1 MSGRMDFAGR
11 TAVITGAANGIG
23 AALAGALS
31 ARGCHLALA
40 DINMAGLEA
49 VRKSLPGEGRATLHA
64 VDVSQ
69 PDAIAA
75 FAKAVRDEH
84 GGAHL
89 LFNNAGVAVGGT
101 FEEIAPED
109 FEWLFAINF
118 WGVVRVTRAFL
129 PLLREA
135 DAAHI
140 TNISSI
146 FGVIA
151 PAGQTA
157 YSASK
162 FGVRGFSDA
171 LRHELAGSPVGVTT
185 VHPGGVAT
193 QIADS
198 ARIPAGASEKEIAA
212 RREQAKRLLTMPS
225 PQAAEIILKAV
236 EKRKPR
242 VLVGR
247 DAKLAALFERLSPGG
262 YWSLINRRAE
272 RI

>member
-1 MSGRMDFAGR
+1 MSSRMDFAGR
-11 TAVITGAANGIG
+11 TAVITGAASGIG

-49 VRKSLPGEGRATLHA
+49 VRKSLPGEGRTTLHA

-75 FAKAVRDEH
+75 FAEAVRGEH
-84 GGAHL
+84 GAAHL

-118 WGVVRVTRAFL
+118 WGVVRMTRAFL

-157 YSASK
+157 YSAAK
-162 FGVRGFSDA
+162 FGVRGFSNA
-171 LRHELAGSPVGVTT
+171 LRHELDGTGLGVTT
-185 VHPGGVAT
+185 VHPGGVSTA
-193 QIADS
+193 IAHN
-198 ARIPAGASEKEIAA
+198 ARMPKGASESEVAEGRARAA
-212 RREQAKRLLTMPS
+212 RALVMP
-225 PQAAEIILKAV
+225 PDEAARIILRGVERRRGV
-236 EKRKPR
+236 EKRRPPQPCK
-242 VLVGR
+242 G
-247 DAKLAALFERLSPGG
+247 
-262 YWSLINRRAE
+262 
-272 RI
+272 